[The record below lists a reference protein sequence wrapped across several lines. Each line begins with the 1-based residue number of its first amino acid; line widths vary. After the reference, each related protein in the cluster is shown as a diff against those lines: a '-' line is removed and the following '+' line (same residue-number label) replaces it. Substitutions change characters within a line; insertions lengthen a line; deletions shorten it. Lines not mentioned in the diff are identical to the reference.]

1 MKIKIV
7 SEKKNP
13 LLKRSEVLFQV
24 EHSQTGSTPPRIEVR
39 NAVANALKKDEN
51 LVFVKK
57 LQTKTGSVIA
67 VGLANVYDS
76 LEQARLIEPDYV
88 IKRNMPP
95 EKPPEKETGKELEK
109 EEKEK
114 KEENV

>member
-7 SEKKNP
+7 SQKKNP
-13 LLKRSEVLFQV
+13 LLKRNEIQFQV
-24 EHSQTGSTPPRIEVR
+24 EHSQTGSTPPRTEVR
-39 NAVANALKKDEN
+39 KAIANILKKDEN
-51 LVFVKK
+51 VVFVKK

-76 LEQARLIEPDYV
+76 LEQARLIEPNYI
-88 IKRNMPP
+88 IKRNIPP
-95 EKPPEKETGKELEK
+95 EKKE

-114 KEENV
+114 ENV

>member
-7 SEKKNP
+7 SQKKNP
-13 LLKRSEVLFQV
+13 LLKRNEIQFQV
-24 EHSQTGSTPPRIEVR
+24 EHSQTGSTPPRAEVR
-39 NAVANALKKDEN
+39 KAIANILKKDEN
-51 LVFVKK
+51 VVFVKK

-76 LEQARLIEPDYV
+76 LEQARLIEPNYI
-88 IKRNMPP
+88 IKRNIPP
-95 EKPPEKETGKELEK
+95 EKKE

-114 KEENV
+114 ENV

>member
-7 SEKKNP
+7 SQKKNP
-13 LLKRSEVLFQV
+13 LLKRNEIQFQV
-24 EHSQTGSTPPRIEVR
+24 EHSQTGSTPPRTEVR
-39 NAVANALKKDEN
+39 KAIANILKKDEN
-51 LVFVKK
+51 GVFVKK

-76 LEQARLIEPDYV
+76 LEQARLIEPNYI

-95 EKPPEKETGKELEK
+95 EKKE

-114 KEENV
+114 ENV

>member
-1 MKIKIV
+1 M
-7 SEKKNP
+7 SQKKNP
-13 LLKRSEVLFQV
+13 LLKRNEIQFQV
-24 EHSQTGSTPPRIEVR
+24 EHSQTGSTPPRTEVR
-39 NAVANALKKDEN
+39 KAIANILKKDEN
-51 LVFVKK
+51 GVFVKK

-76 LEQARLIEPDYV
+76 LEQARLIEPNYI

-95 EKPPEKETGKELEK
+95 EKKE

-114 KEENV
+114 ENV